1 MERSCP
7 PRAELGRLCPSVFLQ
22 ISAIS
27 PDVYIS
33 GVRLVA
39 NGQANWKTAP
49 CGAFGSS
56 QIRPPWAPMIERH
69 VPYAGR
75 PSEPLGIADTSE
87 SEVLGISEVLFDIT
101 VEQRQ
106 LAL

>member
-1 MERSCP
+1 MVLHG
-7 PRAELGRLCPSVFLQ
+7 AQTGNELLL
-22 ISAIS
+22 
-27 PDVYIS
+27 
-33 GVRLVA
+33 
-39 NGQANWKTAP
+39 
-49 CGAFGSS
+49 
-56 QIRPPWAPMIERH
+56 H